1 LTWSTTT
8 IPPIHHLWAF
18 LLLTVITVK
27 YLIQRLPRPVY
38 LVDYACFGPNSNYRI
53 NPDSWFEAARTCQFL
68 DDDSIS
74 FLNNV
79 YRRSGLGNETCL
91 PSSAHHFPPIRSL
104 NIARTEAELIIFT
117 VIDDLFAKTSI
128 KPNKIDILIV
138 NCSLT
143 TMIPSMTDMI
153 INRYKLCSDIRNM

>member
-1 LTWSTTT
+1 L
-8 IPPIHHLWAF
+8 
-18 LLLTVITVK
+18 
-27 YLIQRLPRPVY
+27 
-38 LVDYACFGPNSNYRI
+38 
-53 NPDSWFEAARTCQFL
+53 DSWFEAARTCQLL

-74 FLNNV
+74 FLKNV

-91 PSSAHHFPPIRSL
+91 PSSAHHVPPIRSL
-104 NIARTEAELIIFT
+104 NLARTEAELIIFT

-138 NCSLT
+138 NCSAT
-143 TMIPSMTDMI
+143 TIIPSMTDMI